1 VRTPVTPLA
10 DRRRAMPENRAARH
24 DAIHSAL
31 TSLDSEQRRL
41 ERLGFELP
49 LARCHE
55 ETRYWNFLAAVHAIP
70 AHGADDASCPDD
82 RAA

>member
-1 VRTPVTPLA
+1 VRPWVTPQS
-10 DRRRAMPENRAARH
+10 DRRRAMPDASAARH
-24 DAIHSAL
+24 DQIRSAL
-31 TSLDSEQRRL
+31 VSLSAERRRL

-55 ETRYWNFLAAVHAIP
+55 ETRYWNFVAAVCAIQ
-70 AHGADDASCPDD
+70 ANEEGTSCPDD